1 MSQILAV
8 DKIAKKCSYEF
19 TFIANQSLV
28 QNEVGGLIQELESI
42 LVKNEAELVKHEYW
56 GLLDF
61 AYLID
66 RMARG
71 HYCML
76 NIFSSPSAMNEFER
90 KVKLNEDIIRYLC
103 IKVDKFHEND
113 SFMIQTNND
122 GIEDV

>member
-8 DKIAKKCSYEF
+8 DKIAKKRSYEF

-76 NIFSSPSAMNEFER
+76 NIFSSPSTMNEFER